1 MEQVPKLLAEFSFSL
16 SPPPFPSLQL
26 HTRNPL
32 FAKTLGDACSKA
44 ESATALFSSS
54 PLSRK
59 HQTIRRSW
67 GWTKSERAGV
77 LIKILRA
84 GEGGVE
90 EVSLRGRKEIGRVGG
105 TEALPLELLASRVSA
120 LPLLRREKLSKQE
133 TWWLAHTAAAAL
145 IHWGLKLA
153 RRRTERRRR
162 RKVLAAWLPPAPGRR
177 AVGRLRV
184 A

>member
-1 MEQVPKLLAEFSFSL
+1 MDE
-16 SPPPFPSLQL
+16 
-26 HTRNPL
+26 
-32 FAKTLGDACSKA
+32 
-44 ESATALFSSS
+44 
-54 PLSRK
+54 
-59 HQTIRRSW
+59 
-67 GWTKSERAGV
+67 ERAGV

-84 GEGGVE
+84 GEGE
-90 EVSLRGRKEIGRVGG
+90 KKEVSLRGRKEIGRVGG
-105 TEALPLELLASRVSA
+105 TEALPLELLASEFQLCP
-120 LPLLRREKLSKQE
+120 LPLLRTEKLSKQE

-162 RKVLAAWLPPAPGRR
+162 RRKVLAAWLPPAPGRR